1 MFFPLHNAGLYM
13 ITCTCFCLLSHGSS
27 ACCLPFLSVIPFITA
42 QDVPFAQ
49 PTFVQAQIYQK
60 IIKSCKSLFFFK
72 LTFLLEN
79 FITTQWIVLTQ
90 VINGYFAIEGEKCGK
105 QTLTFLLTD
114 FLNVFFS
121 YMRDIT
127 WLADEDRELFV
138 ALSVIIQWM

>member
-1 MFFPLHNAGLYM
+1 MEVVLAAYL
-13 ITCTCFCLLSHGSS
+13 FCRSSLLSQHKTCHSHS
-27 ACCLPFLSVIPFITA
+27 QLLCKHRS
-42 QDVPFAQ
+42 
-49 PTFVQAQIYQK
+49 
-60 IIKSCKSLFFFK
+60 IKKLLRAAKVFFFFK

-105 QTLTFLLTD
+105 KTLTFLLTD

-138 ALSVIIQWM
+138 ALSVIIQ